1 MAKNNQLQ
9 DIQVKQAKPTEKTY
23 YLFDGLGL
31 YLEITPN
38 NCKNWKF
45 RYTHNGKRKKT
56 SFQSYPRVSL
66 KQAREKRDNY
76 NELLFNGIDPI
87 EHYKEQKEIK
97 QIEDTSSFKNIFIQ
111 WLEMEKSKSGLAQY
125 QWKKTRIENDILPF
139 IGNKKIKDIKIQDIT
154 NILIEKNKKAPV
166 TASKLFGYL
175 KSIYS
180 YAKTKGYIE
189 VSLLSDINKSHI
201 ISKSKPV
208 HYAKVTDTQNLKD
221 LINNIY
227 NYQGFYSVK
236 NALKFVLHIPLRAS
250 NLCNLQ
256 WSNINFEDKI
266 LTIPRNEMKIKD
278 KNFDDFRM
286 PLSDEVIN
294 ILNEQKSHTGYQKFI
309 FLGTN
314 NRTPIN
320 VESPNKALK
329 IMGFDDEA
337 KGRKIT
343 LHGFRGT
350 FRSLMDTLDIDSN
363 FSFETKERA
372 LDHHEKSKV
381 VRAYTHKSDFINQ
394 LSSLMNFW
402 SDYIKNSTFAHRKS

>member
-320 VESPNKALK
+320 VASPNKALK

-402 SDYIKNSTFAHRKS
+402 SDYIKNLIEVK

>member
-1 MAKNNQLQ
+1 VAKNNQLQ

-402 SDYIKNSTFAHRKS
+402 SDYIKNLIEVK

>member
-87 EHYKEQKEIK
+87 EHYKEKKEIK

-402 SDYIKNSTFAHRKS
+402 SDYIKNLIEVK

>member
-9 DIQVKQAKPTEKTY
+9 DIQVKQAKPKEKVY

-31 YLEITPN
+31 YVEINPN
-38 NCKNWKF
+38 NNKQWIF
-45 RYTHNGKRKKT
+45 RYTYNGKRKKT
-56 SFQSYPRVSL
+56 SFQSYPKVSL

-111 WLEMEKSKSGLAQY
+111 WLDMEKSKSGLAQY
-125 QWKKTRIENDILPF
+125 QWKKTRIENDILPY
-139 IGNKKIKDIKIQDIT
+139 IGSKKIKDIKIQDIT
-154 NILIEKNKKAPV
+154 NLLIEKNKTAPV

-189 VSLLSDINKSHI
+189 ISLLSDINKSHI

-208 HYAKVTDTQNLKD
+208 HYAKVTEKENLKD

-227 NYQGFYSVK
+227 NYQGHYSVK

-266 LTIPRNEMKIKD
+266 LTIPRSEMKIKD
-278 KNFDDFRM
+278 KNFDDFKM

-350 FRSLMDTLDIDSN
+350 FRSLIDTLDIDGN

-381 VRAYTHKSDFINQ
+381 VRAYTHKSDYIKQ
-394 LSSLMNFW
+394 LSLLMNFW
-402 SDYIKNSTFAHRKS
+402 SDYIKNLIEV

>member
-9 DIQVKQAKPTEKTY
+9 DIQVKQSKPTEKTY

-45 RYTHNGKRKKT
+45 RYTYNGKRKKT
-56 SFQSYPRVSL
+56 SFQSYPRVTL

-87 EHYKEQKEIK
+87 EYYKEQKELK

-111 WLEMEKSKSGLAQY
+111 WLEMEKSKSGLPQY

-139 IGNKKIKDIKIQDIT
+139 IGNKKIKDIKIQDVT
-154 NILIEKNKKAPV
+154 NVLIEKNKTAPV

-189 VSLLSDINKSHI
+189 VNLLSDINKTHI
-201 ISKSKPV
+201 ISSSQVISYPKITEKE
-208 HYAKVTDTQNLKD
+208 NLKD
-221 LINNIY
+221 LVNSIY

-236 NALKFVLHIPLRAS
+236 NALRLVLHLPLRAS

-256 WSNINFEDKI
+256 WSNIDFDNKL
-266 LTIPRNEMKIKD
+266 LTIPRNEMKVKD

-286 PLSDEVIN
+286 PLTDEVIN
-294 ILNEQKSHTGYQKFI
+294 ILNEQKSYTGYQKFI

-329 IMGFDDEA
+329 IMGFDDEV

-350 FRSLMDTLDIDSN
+350 FRSLIDTLDIDSN
-363 FSFETKERA
+363 FSFETKEKA
-372 LDHHEKSKV
+372 LDHHENSKV
-381 VRAYTHKSDFINQ
+381 VRAYTHKSDYINQ
-394 LSSLMNFW
+394 LIPLMNFW
-402 SDYIKNSTFAHRKS
+402 SNYILRLRD

>member
-9 DIQVKQAKPTEKTY
+9 DIQVKQSKPTEKTY

-45 RYTHNGKRKKT
+45 RYTYNGKRKKT
-56 SFQSYPRVSL
+56 SFQSYPRVTL

-87 EHYKEQKEIK
+87 EYYKEQKELK

-111 WLEMEKSKSGLAQY
+111 WLEMEKSKSGLPQY

-278 KNFDDFRM
+278 KNFDDFKM

-329 IMGFDDEA
+329 IMGFDDEVN
-337 KGRKIT
+337 GRKIT

-402 SDYIKNSTFAHRKS
+402 SDYIKNLIEVK

>member
-402 SDYIKNSTFAHRKS
+402 SDYIKNLIEVK

>member
-278 KNFDDFRM
+278 KNFDDFKM

-402 SDYIKNSTFAHRKS
+402 SDYIKNLIEVK

>member
-9 DIQVKQAKPTEKTY
+9 DIQVKQSKPTEKTY

-45 RYTHNGKRKKT
+45 RYTYNGKRKKT
-56 SFQSYPRVSL
+56 SFQSYPRVTL

-87 EHYKEQKEIK
+87 EYYKEQKELK
-97 QIEDTSSFKNIFIQ
+97 QIEDTSSFKNIFTQ

-139 IGNKKIKDIKIQDIT
+139 IGNKKIKDIKIQDVT
-154 NILIEKNKKAPV
+154 NVLIEKNKTAPV

-189 VSLLSDINKSHI
+189 VNLLSDINKTHI
-201 ISKSKPV
+201 ISSSQVISYPKITEKE
-208 HYAKVTDTQNLKD
+208 NLKD
-221 LINNIY
+221 LVNSIY

-236 NALKFVLHIPLRAS
+236 NALRLVLHLPLRAS

-256 WSNINFEDKI
+256 WSNIDFDNKL
-266 LTIPRNEMKIKD
+266 LTIPRNEMKVKD

-286 PLSDEVIN
+286 PLTDEVIN
-294 ILNEQKSHTGYQKFI
+294 ILNEQKSYTGYQKFI

-314 NRTPIN
+314 RYCHIAPA
-320 VESPNKALK
+320 SPL
-329 IMGFDDEA
+329 
-337 KGRKIT
+337 
-343 LHGFRGT
+343 FRRET
-350 FRSLMDTLDIDSN
+350 SVYPSL
-363 FSFETKERA
+363 
-372 LDHHEKSKV
+372 
-381 VRAYTHKSDFINQ
+381 Q
-394 LSSLMNFW
+394 
-402 SDYIKNSTFAHRKS
+402 